1 MVMTTNLVSVTLNVG
16 SQNYTG
22 FELATKLTSLSLHL
36 IYSWVVARTGTT
48 ITVVYNRPTHEFL
61 FTSSTSEFPIDSA
74 TMWKELGLGRN
85 SGGVL
90 FIIIVYMH

>member
-1 MVMTTNLVSVTLNVG
+1 MTTNLVSVTLNVG

-22 FELATKLTSLSLHL
+22 FELATKLTSLLLHL

-48 ITVVYNRPTHEFL
+48 ITVVYNRPTHKFL

-74 TMWKELGLGRN
+74 TMWKELGLGCN

-90 FIIIVYMH
+90 LIIIVYMH